1 MCQGAHRRYAEKRG
15 SSREALHLRHEIR
28 RHKRGGIIEHCPTGS
43 GTRGIHREYECIRSD
58 LASPRGPIDFTRYA
72 RIAHRAQ
79 AALPCVHHP
88 RTEDTLLNRVLL
100 AGLTRASA
108 LASDPEL
115 KSHVRRLSKMLGATV
130 TAQALDAPMVAAA
143 WGAMDRRTTAYR
155 AAFTLIDL
163 LLEGEGV
170 ALDDQGSR
178 IRLKGFLFD
187 MNRFFQSLISRL
199 LREHLTDVVVHDEFR
214 LKGMFSYL
222 SGQNPLGRRGPTL
235 RPDFVVMRHGQV
247 LSVLDAKYR
256 DLWEQAL
263 PRDMLYQLA
272 LYALGRPAG
281 ERSSVILFPT
291 VDAAAREQTIGV
303 TYVAR
308 RTSEQSSRHLCQESP
323 SGIQHRSS
331 SPPRLLVS
339 LRRS

>member
-1 MCQGAHRRYAEKRG
+1 
-15 SSREALHLRHEIR
+15 
-28 RHKRGGIIEHCPTGS
+28 
-43 GTRGIHREYECIRSD
+43 
-58 LASPRGPIDFTRYA
+58 
-72 RIAHRAQ
+72 
-79 AALPCVHHP
+79 VHHP

-100 AGLTRASA
+100 AGLNRASA
-108 LASDPEL
+108 LANEPEL

-155 AAFTLIDL
+155 AALTLIDL

-222 SGQNPLGRRGPTL
+222 SGQNPLARRGPTL
-235 RPDFVVMRHGQV
+235 RPDFVLMRHGQV

-256 DLWEQAL
+256 DLWEQTL

-272 LYALGRPAG
+272 LYALGRSAG

-291 VDAAAREQTIGV
+291 VDAAAREQTIVIREPVLGATQASV
-303 TYVAR
+303 TMRPVNLL
-308 RTSEQSSRHLCQESP
+308 ELE
-323 SGIQHRSS
+323 
-331 SPPRLLVS
+331 RLLRSGRDMQSRRAELTWRLVFGQFALREES
-339 LRRS
+339 LSA